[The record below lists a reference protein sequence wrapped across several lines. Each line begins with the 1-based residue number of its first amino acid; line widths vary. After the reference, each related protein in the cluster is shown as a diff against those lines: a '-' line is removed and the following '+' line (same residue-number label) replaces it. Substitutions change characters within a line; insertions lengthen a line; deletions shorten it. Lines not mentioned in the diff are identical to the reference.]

1 MQLQVIALLCLS
13 RVHLQTIQLVANTTM
28 NQITNTNTITNRNTN
43 SITNSHTHTYKVS
56 RNAVQLGTI

>member
-13 RVHLQTIQLVANTTM
+13 GVHLQTIQLVANTTM

-43 SITNSHTHTYKVS
+43 SITNRHTNTNTVS
-56 RNAVQLGTI
+56 RNAVQLGAI

>member
-1 MQLQVIALLCLS
+1 
-13 RVHLQTIQLVANTTM
+13 M
-28 NQITNTNTITNRNTN
+28 NQITNTNTITNRNTNTITNRNTN